1 MQKHIFQEKDY
12 LNYRYFQK
20 RAYYLACIVSGIR
33 EAQENEYD
41 VDYSY
46 QNDNELQPIAIIT
59 PLQGN
64 KPRSG
69 VL

>member
-12 LNYRYFQK
+12 LNYRYFHK

-33 EAQENEYD
+33 EARENEYD

-46 QNDNELQPIAIIT
+46 HNDNKLQPIVVIT
-59 PLQGN
+59 PLHGN
-64 KPRSG
+64 NP
-69 VL
+69 